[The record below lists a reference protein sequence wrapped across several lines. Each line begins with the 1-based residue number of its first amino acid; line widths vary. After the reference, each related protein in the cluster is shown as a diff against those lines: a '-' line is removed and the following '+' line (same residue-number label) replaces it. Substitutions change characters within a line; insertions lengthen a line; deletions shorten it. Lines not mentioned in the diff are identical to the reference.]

1 VQVVTTSLTPI
12 LLSLLVSYSYCVVD
26 ETTLGPGESLTIST
40 FFGSADEILDV
51 PVIARRILQRG
62 FVQYKLSRTREIIR
76 QITAGVE
83 TNTGN
88 KLFDRHV
95 QQMFLDNSLR
105 GGIPVILGDTVD
117 DQSMKN
123 VDEDR
128 RLKVYHVFSRI
139 HGDLERDYNDFVL
152 SSTFFSQVRLH
163 LDGGKTATG
172 TRPFIPTVGL
182 QMYLTIFISPI
193 L

>member
-1 VQVVTTSLTPI
+1 M
-12 LLSLLVSYSYCVVD
+12 
-26 ETTLGPGESLTIST
+26 TLGPGESLTIST
-40 FFGSADEILDV
+40 FFGSADKILDV
-51 PVIARRILQRG
+51 PVIARRILQEG
-62 FVQYKLSRTREIIR
+62 FVQYKFTRTREIIR

-83 TNTGN
+83 TNTVN

-105 GGIPVILGDTVD
+105 GGIPVILGDTND
-117 DQSMKN
+117 DDRMKN

-152 SSTFFSQVRLH
+152 SPTFFSQVRL
-163 LDGGKTATG
+163 L
-172 TRPFIPTVGL
+172 ILMVGIL
-182 QMYLTIFISPI
+182 RQLESVQIQMCVSNTLHAFT
-193 L
+193 